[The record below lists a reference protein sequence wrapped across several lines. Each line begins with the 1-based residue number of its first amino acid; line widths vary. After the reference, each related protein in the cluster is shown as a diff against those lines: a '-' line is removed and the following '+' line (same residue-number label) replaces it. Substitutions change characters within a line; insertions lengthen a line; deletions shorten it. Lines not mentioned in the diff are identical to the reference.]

1 MPVHRSSLKNAP
13 ENPDIR
19 VDVCVCVRA
28 CVCMCMCTSVLASAH
43 ASSCPACRHRQQK
56 LQKTRCFC
64 RLPNTLSRGWADRAR
79 STAWDTRPPERV
91 PAGGRGWLS
100 APPHGRSPDEV
111 TAARSRSSWRGLSR
125 GQQQPSVTQRVTEEG
140 PSEGGLP
147 CSFSQK
153 APTRGSRVVVRAGD
167 TVAACA

>member
-13 ENPDIR
+13 ETPDIR
-19 VDVCVCVRA
+19 VDVCVCS
-28 CVCMCMCTSVLASAH
+28 CMCVHVHVCICARQRPRFLLSSLPPPSAKAAEDKVLLSFAKYTVTGVG
-43 ASSCPACRHRQQK
+43 RQGEEQ
-56 LQKTRCFC
+56 
-64 RLPNTLSRGWADRAR
+64 
-79 STAWDTRPPERV
+79 AWDTRPPERV
-91 PAGGRGWLS
+91 PAADAGGFLRHR
-100 APPHGRSPDEV
+100 HGRSPDEV

-167 TVAACA
+167 TVAACV

>member
-13 ENPDIR
+13 ETPDIR
-19 VDVCVCVRA
+19 VDVCVCS
-28 CVCMCMCTSVLASAH
+28 CMCVHVHVCICARQRPRFLLSSLPPPSAKAAEDKVLLSFAKYTVTGVGRQGEEHSLGHTAS
-43 ASSCPACRHRQQK
+43 
-56 LQKTRCFC
+56 
-64 RLPNTLSRGWADRAR
+64 RAGPGR
-79 STAWDTRPPERV
+79 
-91 PAGGRGWLS
+91 GRGWLS
-100 APPHGRSPDEV
+100 APPHRRSPDEV

-167 TVAACA
+167 TVAACV